1 MSGLLARLSALVP
14 FLGRR
19 ERHPLVAVV
28 RLHGAIGS
36 VGVGRSGLSLTG
48 SARDLEAA
56 FTLRGVKAVALS
68 INSPG
73 GSPVQSNLI
82 YRRIRSLAE
91 EHEVPVFAFCE
102 DAAASGGYWLACAG
116 DEIYADPNS
125 IVGSIGV
132 VSGGFGFPAML
143 AKLGIERR
151 LYVQGENKGMLDAF
165 SPERQSDV
173 EHLHGIQKV
182 VHDSF
187 KALVRERR
195 GERLKEEESK
205 LFTGAFWTGTQ
216 ALAFGLVDG
225 LGDLRGV
232 LRARYGDKVRLKVV
246 GRSPNRL
253 RLLLG
258 RGTETPTGSLTARS
272 LAEELPEAALR
283 ALEARWLWARLGL

>member
-1 MSGLLARLSALVP
+1 MGLASRLGAPLAALGP
-14 FLGRR
+14 FIGRR
-19 ERHPLVAVV
+19 ARHPLVAVV

-36 VGVGRSGLSLTG
+36 VGVGRGELSITTT
-48 SARDLEAA
+48 ARDLETA
-56 FTLRGVKAVALS
+56 FTLRGVKAVALA

-73 GSPVQSNLI
+73 GSPAQSNLI
-82 YRRIRSLAE
+82 YRRIRALSE
-91 EHEVPVFAFCE
+91 EHEVPVIAFCE

-132 VSGGFGFPAML
+132 VSGGFGFPALL
-143 AKLGIERR
+143 AKIGVERR
-151 LYVQGENKGMLDAF
+151 LYVQGDNKGMLDAF
-165 SPERQSDV
+165 SPERPSDV

-195 GERLKEEESK
+195 GERLKGEEK
-205 LFTGAFWTGTQ
+205 TLFSGAFWTGTQ
-216 ALAFGLVDG
+216 ALDFGLVDG
-225 LGDLRGV
+225 LGDLRTV

-258 RGTETPTGSLTARS
+258 RGTETPAAPLG
-272 LAEELPEAALR
+272 ELPDAVLR